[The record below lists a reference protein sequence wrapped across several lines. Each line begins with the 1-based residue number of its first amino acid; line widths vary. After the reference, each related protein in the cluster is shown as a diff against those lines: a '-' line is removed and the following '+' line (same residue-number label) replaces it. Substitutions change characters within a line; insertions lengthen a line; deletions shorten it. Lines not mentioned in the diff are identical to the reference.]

1 MDSITIEK
9 DKTLALD
16 AVAAVKEK
24 GGRLIFTNAS
34 AKDTKVGAAVA
45 ILSRNQSRDINLV
58 NRYRIN
64 KRLNGLY

>member
-45 ILSRNQSRDINLV
+45 ILSRIN
-58 NRYRIN
+58 RGI
-64 KRLNGLY
+64 